1 MCNMNV
7 SVDNALRW
15 VSEVSEA
22 GNEPPKMR
30 SAICASSQ
38 PCFFE
43 MHLVERC
50 PQVWKLLL
58 LAKHLQKIV
67 AVSI

>member
-1 MCNMNV
+1 M
-7 SVDNALRW
+7 
-15 VSEVSEA
+15 SEA
-22 GNEPPKMR
+22 RNEPPKISR
-30 SAICASSQ
+30 PVCASSQ

-58 LAKHLQKIV
+58 LAEHLQKMV
-67 AVSI
+67 AGSI